1 MIRSFFCAFSA
12 LLLSSAAFAAEEP
25 ASKPVDLNA
34 PIVPAPTQLPAATPG
49 SAGAQGSDLPPA
61 EWNAEDW
68 DVQKP
73 QLNLL
78 ELDGYFR
85 LRPDLIFNGHL
96 ANDVPGIN
104 IRRTDTTSA
113 GRDATVAGANMRLRV
128 TPTLNITE
136 DIQLVATFDVFDNVV
151 LGSTANSVNRG
162 GPVVNVLEVGQA
174 SPNAGWNALRDVI
187 QVRRVYAKVAT
198 PIGELR
204 FGRQPNRWGL
214 GMYANE
220 GDCIDC
226 DHGDNVDRISFV
238 GMLGSYYIVPMID
251 YMSEGPTTLSNAQP
265 YGQARDLDQLDDAT
279 QLSLQVAK
287 KDAPEDVKEMLE
299 RGEVVFNWG
308 LWNMFRFQARENPRY
323 FINPTTPF
331 DPNNPDTVITRQ
343 ARDSFAYVVDGWL
356 KLQYKKFSFELEALF
371 LYAHFLLPSGN
382 DPTSVT
388 SVIPDDLC
396 SDARPPPC
404 MTRNRAYQWGAAL
417 DARYDILPELYV
429 RLRAGIASGDDSPG
443 FGIGQDAYNKRG
455 DIRGINDTTINNFQF
470 NRDYR
475 VDLILFRELLGT
487 VSGAWYIK
495 PEVSYTFGNGL
506 GGRFAPIYAQALYG
520 SSTPG
525 GRSPI
530 GFELDFEAFYNPLKN
545 KGFDASIQ
553 YGLFLPLDMAL
564 RNPTPNAQG
573 LQTPGF
579 AHRVLG
585 RLSVQF

>member
-1 MIRSFFCAFSA
+1 MIRSVVCAFVFSA
-12 LLLSSAAFAAEEP
+12 SLAAQAAEEP
-25 ASKPVDLNA
+25 ATRPVDLNA
-34 PIVPAPTQLPAATPG
+34 PIVPAPTQLPAPT
-49 SAGAQGSDLPPA
+49 SALPQGSDLPPA

-96 ANDVPGIN
+96 SNDVPGIA
-104 IRRTDTTSA
+104 IRRIDDTSS
-113 GRDATVAGANMRLRV
+113 GRDAAIAGANMRMRV
-128 TPTLNITE
+128 TPTLNVTE
-136 DIQLVATFDVFDNVV
+136 DIQLVATFDIFDNVV
-151 LGSTANSVNRG
+151 LGSTPNSVNRG
-162 GPVVNVLEVGQA
+162 GPVVNVLEVGQN
-174 SPNAGWNALRDVI
+174 SPNAGWNALRDAI
-187 QVRRVYAKVAT
+187 QVRRLYAKVAT

-204 FGRQPNRWGL
+204 FGRQPNKWGL

-238 GMLGSYYIVPMID
+238 GMLGSYYIVPMLD
-251 YMSEGPTTLSNAQP
+251 YMSEGPTSLSNAQP
-265 YGQARDLDQLDDAT
+265 WSYARDLDQLDDAT
-279 QLSLQVAK
+279 QLSLQIAK
-287 KDAPEDVKEMLE
+287 KDAPEDIKEMLE

-323 FINPTTPF
+323 YLNPAVPY
-331 DPNNPDTVITRQ
+331 DPSNPANVITRQ
-343 ARDSFAYVVDGWL
+343 ARDSFAYVVDGWA
-356 KLQYKKFSFELEALF
+356 KLQWRKLTIEIEALF
-371 LYAHFLLPSGN
+371 LHARFLLPATN
-382 DPTSVT
+382 DQTGA
-388 SVIPDDLC
+388 VIPDGELI
-396 SDARPPPC
+396 
-404 MTRNRAYQWGAAL
+404 RNTATQWGAAL
-417 DARYDILPELYV
+417 DARYDIMPELYV
-429 RLRAGIASGDDSPG
+429 RLRAGMASGDNSPG

-455 DIRGINDTTINNFQF
+455 DVLGLQDTTIDNFQF

-506 GGRFAPIYAQALYG
+506 GGRFAPMYAHAMYAR
-520 SSTPG
+520 STPG
-525 GRSPI
+525 GRSPL

-553 YGLFLPLDMAL
+553 YGLFIPLDEGL
-564 RNPTPNAQG
+564 RNPAGNAQG
-573 LQTPGF
+573 VQTPGF